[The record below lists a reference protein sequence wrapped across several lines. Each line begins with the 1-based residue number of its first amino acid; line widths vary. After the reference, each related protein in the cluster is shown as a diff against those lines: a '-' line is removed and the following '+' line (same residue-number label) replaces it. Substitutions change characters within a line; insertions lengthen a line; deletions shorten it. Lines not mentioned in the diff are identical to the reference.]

1 LDVLDVLFVVKTK
14 TRSTNGEETFRI
26 RTKSSWTSCKTLFT
40 KTTCRKN
47 PNEENVS
54 TTQKS
59 KSETTTTRTTRTTT
73 TTTTTKNRILKLKSP
88 DDCDYHHFENMNLFK
103 DKLNVDEFSQ
113 ERERE

>member
-59 KSETTTTRTTRTTT
+59 KSETTTT
-73 TTTTTKNRILKLKSP
+73 TTKNRILKLKSP

-103 DKLNVDEFSQ
+103 DELNVDEFSQ